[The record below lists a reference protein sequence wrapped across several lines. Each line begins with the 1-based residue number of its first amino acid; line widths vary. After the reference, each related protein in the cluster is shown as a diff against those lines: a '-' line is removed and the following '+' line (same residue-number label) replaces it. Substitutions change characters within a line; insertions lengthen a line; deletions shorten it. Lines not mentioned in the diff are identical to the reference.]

1 MNSKEIIDRLEEESL
16 LNVEEI
22 EYKDEFK
29 VFKFTYQFDKD
40 ELESAKSYAIDES
53 DFDVNSEEC
62 IIQSIIPYLQ
72 DVCIDNV
79 QDIVEEIAE
88 DEEAT
93 VQFIAYDM
101 DFNDYTYCDF
111 LAVFSEDEFDI
122 DDILDD
128 FKI

>member
-1 MNSKEIIDRLEEESL
+1 MNSKEIIDRLEEEAL
-16 LNVEEI
+16 LNVEEL

-29 VFKFTYQFDKD
+29 VVKFTYQFDKE
-40 ELESAKSYAIDES
+40 ELESAKSYAMDES
-53 DFDVNSEEC
+53 DFEVDSEEC

-72 DVCIDNV
+72 DICIDNV

-88 DEEAT
+88 DEEAI

-111 LAVFSEDEFDI
+111 LAVFSEDDFDI
-122 DDILDD
+122 DDVLDD
-128 FKI
+128 FRI